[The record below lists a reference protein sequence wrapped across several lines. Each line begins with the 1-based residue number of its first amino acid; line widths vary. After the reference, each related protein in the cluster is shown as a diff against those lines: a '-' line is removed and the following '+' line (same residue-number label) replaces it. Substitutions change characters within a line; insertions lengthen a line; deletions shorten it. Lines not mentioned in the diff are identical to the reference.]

1 MIRKNRDTKFIIYQ
15 VLYIFVITVLALKGA
30 NLDLSRVVKKDT
42 VVSKAV
48 RDSLVALIDTLYK
61 KGVNFN
67 IKIDENATIENAE
80 LKQQLTSINQR
91 VSVLTK
97 EIREAPPVVT
107 PTLKVETVTKAEEQT
122 KILQSPLAISQ
133 SFIQNTWNK
142 ARNTGNVPTYIY
154 DPRNMS
160 APISTIPPGQE
171 KQFDLT
177 DQKEIVIKFGSQEQ
191 RVVVNPRRA
200 TEIKITRATTKM
212 EASDIYVQD
221 LQRVTGFTVTIIDER
236 PDQIKTSYMGPIN
249 VSGPNKDSKGNIVY
263 QVSLNIANSEQ
274 RFYEWAER
282 NRGLRNSDGKYKANF
297 FFTAVDQRTRNK
309 VQVGDSFY
317 FTDFSK

>member
-30 NLDLSRVVKKDT
+30 NLDLSRVVKKDN

-67 IKIDENATIENAE
+67 IKVDENATVENAE
-80 LKQQLTSINQR
+80 LKQKLANMNQR

-97 EIREAPPVVT
+97 EIRESPPELISSPNYESSAKT
-107 PTLKVETVTKAEEQT
+107 NEQT

-133 SFIQNTWNK
+133 TFVQNTWNK

-160 APISTIPPGQE
+160 APLSIIPPGQE
-171 KQFDLT
+171 TKFDLT
-177 DQKEIVIKFGSQEQ
+177 DQKEILIKFGSQEQ
-191 RVVVNPRRA
+191 RVVVNPRRP
-200 TEIKITRATTKM
+200 TEIKITRSTTKM
-212 EASDIYVQD
+212 DASDIYVQD
-221 LQRVTGFTVTIIDER
+221 LQRVTGFTVTVIDER
-236 PDQIKTSYMGPIN
+236 PDQIKVSYNGPISVN
-249 VSGPNKDSKGNIVY
+249 GPITDAKGNLVY
-263 QVSLNIANSEQ
+263 QVSFNIATTEQ
-274 RFYEWAER
+274 RFNEWADK
-282 NRGLRNSDGKYKANF
+282 NSGLRTSDGKYKANF
-297 FFTAVDQRTRNK
+297 FFTAVDQRTKNR
-309 VQVGDSFY
+309 VQVGDAFY

>member
-67 IKIDENATIENAE
+67 IKIDENATVENSE
-80 LKQQLTSINQR
+80 LKQKLANMNQR
-91 VSVLTK
+91 VSLLTK
-97 EIREAPPVVT
+97 EIRESPPEVISAPKTET
-107 PTLKVETVTKAEEQT
+107 PSKTSEQT

-133 SFIQNTWNK
+133 TFVQNTWNK

-160 APISTIPPGQE
+160 APISTVPPGQE

-177 DQKEIVIKFGSQEQ
+177 DQNEIVIKFGSQEQ
-191 RVVVNPRRA
+191 RVVVNPRRP
-200 TEIKITRATTKM
+200 TEIKISRATTKM
-212 EASDIYVQD
+212 DAADIYVQD

-236 PDQIKTSYMGPIN
+236 PDQIKISYTGPIS
-249 VSGPNKDSKGNIVY
+249 VVGPTTDAKGNHVY
-263 QVSLNIANSEQ
+263 QVSLNIATTDQ
-274 RFYEWAER
+274 RFNEWADR
-282 NRGLRNSDGKYKANF
+282 NRGLRTSDGKYKANF
-297 FFTAVDQRTRNK
+297 FFTAVDQRTKNR

>member
-30 NLDLSRVVKKDT
+30 NLDLSRVVKKDN

-67 IKIDENATIENAE
+67 IKVDENATVENAE
-80 LKQQLTSINQR
+80 LKQKLANMNQR

-97 EIREAPPVVT
+97 EIRESPPELISSPNYESSAKT
-107 PTLKVETVTKAEEQT
+107 NEQT

-133 SFIQNTWNK
+133 TFVQNTWNK

-160 APISTIPPGQE
+160 APLS
-171 KQFDLT
+171 
-177 DQKEIVIKFGSQEQ
+177 
-191 RVVVNPRRA
+191 
-200 TEIKITRATTKM
+200 
-212 EASDIYVQD
+212 
-221 LQRVTGFTVTIIDER
+221 IIFFLFFR
-236 PDQIKTSYMGPIN
+236 MPA
-249 VSGPNKDSKGNIVY
+249 PNESP
-263 QVSLNIANSEQ
+263 
-274 RFYEWAER
+274 
-282 NRGLRNSDGKYKANF
+282 
-297 FFTAVDQRTRNK
+297 T
-309 VQVGDSFY
+309 
-317 FTDFSK
+317 